1 MKENILNQLSE
12 IFEQEINDLNVNF
25 KDLEAWDSLTALS
38 IIALADSKYKKKL
51 TNDILSQLTTID
63 DLVNYILE

>member
-12 IFEQEINDLNVNF
+12 IFEQEIYDINVNF

-38 IIALADSKYKKKL
+38 IIALADSNYKKKL
-51 TNDILSQLTTID
+51 TNDILNQLKTFD

>member
-12 IFEQEINDLNVNF
+12 IFEQEIHDLSVDF

-51 TNDILSQLTTID
+51 TNDILKNLTTIN
-63 DLVNYILE
+63 DLVNYILD

>member
-12 IFEQEINDLNVNF
+12 IFEQEINDLNVDF

-51 TNDILSQLTTID
+51 TNDILKQLTTID
-63 DLVNYILE
+63 DLVNYILD

>member
-12 IFEQEINDLNVNF
+12 IFEQEIYDINVNF

-51 TNDILSQLTTID
+51 TNDILNQLKTID
-63 DLVNYILE
+63 DLVKYILE